1 MNKNIIIGVVA
12 FGGLVL
18 VSSLLLNKGDEPE
31 TVGGQAESSEETK
44 LEVSNLGAPI
54 HPGEIVQSNQTSDEE
69 SEWTTLVIKANASI
83 DEINEWY
90 RRELSSNGWSIKSDK
105 NIGGYQIIRGES
117 TGKYTTLQAAQHEE
131 PGFSTISQ
139 QVRID
144 VDGTE

>member
-12 FGGLVL
+12 FGGLIL
-18 VSSLLLNKGDEPE
+18 VGSLLLNKEGGPE
-31 TVGGQAESSEETK
+31 GAESQTDTPDVAEIET
-44 LEVSNLGAPI
+44 SSLGAPI
-54 HPGEIVQSNQTSDEE
+54 HPGEIVRSSQTSEDG
-69 SEWTTLVIKANASI
+69 SEWTTLVIKADASI

-105 NIGGYQIIRGES
+105 NIGGYQVIRGES
-117 TGKYTTLQAAQHEE
+117 TGKYTTLQATQNEE

-144 VDGTE
+144 ARGTE